1 MDTTCVVFVC
11 NHAYIDKFYETCR
24 SLITVGKYNSDIVL
38 IVGNDVHAEGIEN
51 NEFITSNLIRVLKI
65 PDIVFS
71 DHIISQM
78 NAINSDGRTVE
89 RRFQWH
95 KIHVFNKYFKQ
106 WKKILYIDC
115 GMQIFEP
122 IQPIFDL
129 LEPNKIMGHQDSYP
143 SFELDLSSQFD
154 TTKDCYR
161 IMKKIFDMKIKNF
174 FQTGIMLFDSSILT
188 ETTCQDIYDLGCLFP
203 ISKTNE
209 QGIINLYFIF
219 ITKQY
224 TPLPTSNNSIYYY
237 DFKRRFPDKPYIM
250 YKY

>member
-1 MDTTCVVFVC
+1 METCVVFVS
-11 NHAYIDKFYETCR
+11 NHAYIDKFYDTCR
-24 SLITVGKYNSDIVL
+24 SLLTVGEYKSDIVL
-38 IVGNDVHAEGIEN
+38 IVGNDVQVEGIEN
-51 NEFITSNLIRVLKI
+51 NEFITSNRIYVLKI
-65 PDIVFS
+65 PDITFS
-71 DHIISQM
+71 DHIIFQM
-78 NAINSDGRTVE
+78 NNIKSDGRTIE

-95 KIHVFNKYFKQ
+95 KLHVFNTYFKQ
-106 WKKILYIDC
+106 WKKVLYIDC

-129 LEPNKIMGHQDSYP
+129 LEPNKIMAHQDSYP

-154 TTKDCYR
+154 TTMDSYR
-161 IMKKIFDMKIKNF
+161 IMKKIFDMSTRNY
-174 FQTGIMLFDSSILT
+174 FQTGIMLFDTSILT
-188 ETTCQDIYDLGCLFP
+188 DTICQDLYDLACLFP

-209 QGIINLYFIF
+209 QGIINLFFIF

-224 TPLPTSNNSIYYY
+224 VPLPTSNNNTYYY